1 MAKYMFAY
9 HGGKAPETPQE
20 GAELMALWGAW
31 FAASGASLVTAG
43 NPIGKSVT
51 LSADGLADGG
61 GSNPL
66 SGYSIAEAESLEAAV
81 EIAKSCPH
89 LSAGTIEIA
98 ALVNM

>member
-1 MAKYMFAY
+1 
-9 HGGKAPETPQE
+9 
-20 GAELMALWGAW
+20 MALWGAW

-43 NPIGKSVT
+43 NLIGKSVT
-51 LSADGLADGG
+51 LRADGLADGG
-61 GSNPL
+61 GSNPR

-89 LSAGTIEIA
+89 LSAGTIEIT